1 MGSAPAPRVPAFV
14 IFTSYQ
20 VVVMTVVS

>member
-1 MGSAPAPRVPAFV
+1 MGPAHAARVPAFV

-20 VVVMTVVS
+20 VMTVTAFS